1 MENNNME
8 NSNEIN
14 NNETKPKKKVTK
26 ETLRN
31 RQLGGVVVICLVVL
45 ILFIIIANSCSNS
58 GEGSKDSD
66 KAKNTTTTSEMATT
80 TVPIVTTVPATT
92 THPLAAQVQ
101 IDMTE
106 VYINEGEMKMPFI
119 SGYPEGASEANEVWT
134 SLDPT
139 IATVD
144 NYGHITGVARGE
156 TFVILSFDNLPGV
169 EVQIRVSVADTSAA
183 SDAAVPSLSSSDV
196 FGVESDTYT
205 TTASMY

>member
-8 NSNEIN
+8 N
-14 NNETKPKKKVTK
+14 NNETRPRKKVTR
-26 ETLRN
+26 EMLRN
-31 RQLGGVVVICLVVL
+31 RQLGGIVVVCLIIL
-45 ILFIIIANSCSNS
+45 ILFIIIANSCSNG
-58 GEGSKDSD
+58 GESKKGSD
-66 KAKNTTTTSEMATT
+66 KAKGTTTTSSMSTT
-80 TVPIVTTVPATT
+80 TTAPDTTAPVTT

-106 VYINEGEMKMPFI
+106 VYINEGEMKMPYI

-144 NYGHITGVARGE
+144 NYGHITGVSRGE

-169 EVQIRVSVADTSAA
+169 EVQIRVSVADTSAG
-183 SDAAVPSLSSSDV
+183 SDLGTPSLSSSDA
-196 FGVESDTYT
+196 FGTGTDTYT
-205 TTASMY
+205 TTAPAFTG